1 MSASNPTVGIGQA
14 DFAVMKV
21 KIIKEAT
28 LTVKAGQVVEIS
40 EQQATTAL
48 RLGFVE
54 IVQEEKP
61 VKKSAGKSTRK
72 G

>member
-1 MSASNPTVGIGQA
+1 MTVRVLK
-14 DFAVMKV
+14 D
-21 KIIKEAT
+21 AT

-61 VKKSAGKSTRK
+61 AKKQAGKKTARE

>member
-1 MSASNPTVGIGQA
+1 MRV
-14 DFAVMKV
+14 KV
-21 KIIKEAT
+21 LRDVT

-54 IVQEEKP
+54 VLQAEKP
-61 VKKSAGKSTRK
+61 AKKQAVKKTAREG
-72 G
+72 

>member
-1 MSASNPTVGIGQA
+1 MRV
-14 DFAVMKV
+14 KV
-21 KIIKEAT
+21 LRDAT

-54 IVQEEKP
+54 VLQAEKP
-61 VKKSAGKSTRK
+61 VKKQAGKKTAK
-72 G
+72 EG